1 MKKEWANTIITNIT
15 LAVHVTTL
23 STKHHANRPN
33 HGFVINI
40 NPGYKNYYFS
50 DGTVLHVQP
59 YDIFYLPKGSTYT
72 IEESIT
78 GECLAINFDADI
90 DDAPFCI
97 KLRNPENLIKNFKN
111 ASTNWKSQSPLKYS
125 YARKALYDFI
135 IQAQEE
141 LNKNYLSKQSVTIIA
156 PAVDKIIT
164 DFTDPKLSIAN
175 LASLCNIS
183 EVYFRKIFLNQFGI
197 SPKSYIIQK
206 RIDYAKQ
213 LLESKQFS
221 ILEVAREC
229 GYEEQCHF
237 SREFSRHVGMSPQ
250 EYKKQN

>member
-1 MKKEWANTIITNIT
+1 MKQEWANTIITNIT
-15 LAVHVTTL
+15 LAVHVTIN
-23 STKHHANRPN
+23 STKHHTNRPN
-33 HGFVINI
+33 HGFVINV

-156 PAVDKIIT
+156 PAIDKITT
-164 DFTDPKLSIAN
+164 DFTNPNISVGY

-183 EVYFRKIFLNQFGI
+183 DVYFRKIFENKFGT
-197 SPKSYIIQK
+197 SPKTYIIQR
-206 RIDYAKQ
+206 RIEYAKQ

-221 ILEVAREC
+221 ITEIALMC
-229 GYEEQCHF
+229 GYFEPCHF
-237 SREFSRHVGMSPQ
+237 SREFSKHVGVSPL